1 MTSKRTHAVFL
12 RTSTAPARRIVI
24 ILAYPTIA
32 RTQQHTI
39 LSENSKSKIMI
50 RSASSSLARS
60 AVARQVYCHAR
71 RAPSSSSSSSSALLS
86 LSTSHTT
93 QQSVS
98 TVSHRNFSTTM
109 DIMSLNYGVEPL
121 EDQIIKTF
129 SDHTVRT
136 CTVQYIHPSLFVRVV
151 SHSFATTTTTI
162 TDIRFFIVLYCVYDR
177 FPSLLILRQRIWTPC
192 WNFLA
197 KRVLRTMWS
206 LSPWTMGS
214 NKPYPT

>member
-60 AVARQVYCHAR
+60 AVARQVCCHAR
-71 RAPSSSSSSSSALLS
+71 RAPSSSSSSALLS

-136 CTVQYIHPSLFVRVV
+136 CTVQ
-151 SHSFATTTTTI
+151 
-162 TDIRFFIVLYCVYDR
+162 
-177 FPSLLILRQRIWTPC
+177 
-192 WNFLA
+192 
-197 KRVLRTMWS
+197 
-206 LSPWTMGS
+206 
-214 NKPYPT
+214 